1 MLGRAT
7 VGMLT
12 LAVAA
17 CGHATTLSADAM
29 PAAVTVRL
37 FQFQPPALTVTAGT
51 RVVWRNEDDILH
63 TVTSLAGVAPGSG
76 FHRVLDGKGSS
87 IDLTFTEPGAYAYA
101 CERHPHMRGEV
112 RVEPPEP
119 TARTKGDR
127 S

>member
-1 MLGRAT
+1 
-7 VGMLT
+7 
-12 LAVAA
+12 
-17 CGHATTLSADAM
+17 
-29 PAAVTVRL
+29 
-37 FQFQPPALTVTAGT
+37 
-51 RVVWRNEDDILH
+51 VVWRNEDDILH

-112 RVEPPEP
+112 RVEPREP
-119 TARTKGDR
+119 AARTKGDR

>member
-12 LAVAA
+12 LAAAA
-17 CGHATTLSADAM
+17 CGHATALSAD
-29 PAAVTVRL
+29 VTPPVVTTRL
-37 FQFQPPALTVTAGT
+37 FQFRPPALTVTVGT

-63 TVTSLAGVAPGSG
+63 TVTSLTGVTPGSG
-76 FHRVLDGKGSS
+76 FRRVLDGKGSS

-112 RVEPPEP
+112 RVEAREP
-119 TARTKGDR
+119 AARRKGDR